1 MALKVS
7 GLEGLKEQLE
17 VLEAELTQK
26 ALATALR
33 NQFKPVV
40 EMAKRLVPK
49 DTGAL
54 AASLSLTVVK
64 PSSGATVVAVGLRVN
79 DKAAPIK
86 QARVAAAAFGEGQS
100 SALPPSRRWHFV
112 ELGTIKM
119 PARPFARPALDSNA
133 QGMLDGLK
141 GELVKAIQ
149 AAVARK
155 R

>member
-7 GLEGLKEQLE
+7 GLEGIQAQLE
-17 VLEAELTQK
+17 AVSAEIGQK
-26 ALATALR
+26 ALAAALR
-33 NQFKPVV
+33 KQFKPVV
-40 EMAKRLVPK
+40 EMAKALVPK

-64 PSSGATVVAVGLRVN
+64 PSGGDTVVAVGLRVN

-86 QARVAAAAFGEGQS
+86 QARVAAAAFGEGQTS
-100 SALPPSRRWHFV
+100 ELPPSRRWHFE

-133 QGMLDGLK
+133 QGMLDGLRD
-141 GELVKAIQ
+141 ELSAAILKAL
-149 AAVARK
+149 K
-155 R
+155 K